1 MATESEILRLRR
13 AADIPEDD
21 PIYTDE
27 VLGAMID
34 ELGFNMA
41 ACTLWR
47 EKASS
52 YAGLVDITESG
63 SSRRF
68 SQLYSQALAMA
79 GSWCPKDDDVTA
91 PGTSGG
97 SYTIAIERM

>member
-21 PIYTDE
+21 PVYTDE
-27 VLGAMID
+27 VLGALID
-34 ELGFNMA
+34 EFGFNISA
-41 ACTLWR
+41 RNIWR

-52 YAGLVDITESG
+52 YAALVDTTESG
-63 SSRRF
+63 SSRRM

-79 GSWCPKDDDVTA
+79 ASWGTSDDDVTP
-91 PGTSGG
+91 PGTSAG
-97 SYTIAIERM
+97 SFTIAIERV